1 VSKPSSTFSVFI
13 LFSILSHI
21 TIKLYLNLNL
31 IYLYIYNMNLNYD
44 IYTFLLKFIDSPN
57 DLSSYCRQNKYF
69 YNLCKENKNIIS
81 KHFLDKYQVNY
92 QNPDDFIYK
101 FNKVDQKDYKNKMG
115 EFNYPSL
122 FKSSQASLRSGSQ
135 SLRLAH
141 IIIINNY

>member
-1 VSKPSSTFSVFI
+1 MSFNI
-13 LFSILSHI
+13 H
-21 TIKLYLNLNL
+21 
-31 IYLYIYNMNLNYD
+31 
-44 IYTFLLKFIDSPN
+44 TFLLKFIDTPN

-92 QNPDDFIYK
+92 QNPDDFIYI
-101 FNKVDQKDYKNKMG
+101 FNKVNQKDYKINN
-115 EFNYPSL
+115 EWNYTSL

-141 IIIINNY
+141 IIN